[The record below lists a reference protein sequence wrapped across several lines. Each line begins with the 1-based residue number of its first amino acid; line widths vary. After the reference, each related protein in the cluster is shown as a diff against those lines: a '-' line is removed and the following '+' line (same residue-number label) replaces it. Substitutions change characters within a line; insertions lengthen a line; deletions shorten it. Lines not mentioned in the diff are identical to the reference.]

1 MLARVGHWLA
11 DRIIARAQRTPYF
24 HLDGYMNR
32 WWLFRI
38 GRGEIDYSGHVMP
51 RWLGGR
57 VHQILRSDSDRHAHD
72 HPWPYLTIILRG
84 GYWEER
90 EFPSGAEGWRA
101 ACRAAGNDSEV
112 KRHWLFKDGLVH
124 DYVYRTM
131 RWHGPGSI
139 LFRRS
144 TDRHRLILSKPG
156 ELLPWKP
163 DAPREISAW
172 TLFITGPKRK
182 SWFFYTEDGPIP
194 WREYEQWKAKK
205 ERAA

>member
-1 MLARVGHWLA
+1 MSAATRFGTWLA

-38 GRGEIDYSGHVMP
+38 GRGPVDYSGHVMP

-57 VHQILRSDSDRHAHD
+57 VHQILRSDSDRHSHC

-90 EFPSGAEGWRA
+90 EFPPGVDRWKA
-101 ACRAAGNDSEV
+101 ACRAAGWASEV
-112 KRHWLFKDGLVH
+112 KRHWLYGDNGAG
-124 DYVYRTM
+124 YVYRTT

-144 TDRHRLILSKPG
+144 SDRHRLILRSEYPSMQYG
-156 ELLPWKP
+156 TAPVELP
-163 DAPREISAW
+163 AW
-172 TLFITGPKRK
+172 TLFVTGPKRK
-182 SWFFYTEDGPIP
+182 SWFFYTADGPIP
-194 WREYEQWKAKK
+194 WRQYEQWKAGKVST
-205 ERAA
+205 